1 MLNIGARIK
10 QRRLENGLTQ
20 DELAENLNTTK
31 QTIHKYE
38 TGIITNIP
46 SSKIE
51 LLANALKTT
60 PAYLMGWTDDIS
72 ASVKNLSIVNTVK
85 KIPLIGKIACGQPIL
100 AQENWEELILLPENV
115 SADFA
120 LRCQGDSMIDARI
133 NDGDI
138 VYIKSQSQVDNGSI
152 AAVLIDNE
160 ATLKRFYQQD
170 NKVILQPENKDY
182 QPLIYVGDEIND
194 IRIIGKATYFLSK
207 VE

>member
-1 MLNIGARIK
+1 MATFAERLNEALQKRNISAAEVSRRADIPESVMSQYKKGLYVPK
-10 QRRLENGLTQ
+10 QIRLDKLSRVL
-20 DELAENLNTTK
+20 DVS
-31 QTIHKYE
+31 
-38 TGIITNIP
+38 IP
-46 SSKIE
+46 W
-51 LLANALKTT
+51 
-60 PAYLMGWTDDIS
+60 LMGADVPMDRIDNIIPIS
-72 ASVKNLSIVNTVK
+72 KAKR
-85 KIPLIGKIACGQPIL
+85 IPVLGKIACGNPIL
-100 AQENWEELILLPENV
+100 AQENWEELVLLPENV

-120 LRCQGDSMIDARI
+120 LRCQGNSMIDARI

-138 VYIKSQSQVDNGSI
+138 VYIKSQAQVDNGSI

-170 NKVILQPENKDY
+170 NKVILQPENKEY